1 MTFRIGFRYPADIPR
16 TRRSVGDVI
25 SDHEP
30 TLWGETIRRA
40 FAIPDGIAD
49 CHVNEIIARKVLRAI
64 PPPAPETDSAGG
76 VLPALAESFTGW
88 VESAELVVTAFVTAA
103 NEGKLDLALCG
114 FGEVTESK
122 RDVRE
127 AAKLIE
133 IAGQRFWQTSPGD
146 TAVGVVKPG
155 PVVSR
160 VEVQWIRWLFAE
172 FSRYVKAAPYD

>member
-1 MTFRIGFRYPADIPR
+1 MTSEHDAN
-16 TRRSVGDVI
+16 
-25 SDHEP
+25 
-30 TLWGETIRRA
+30 LWNETIRQA

-49 CHVNEIIARKVLRAI
+49 RHMNEIIARKVLRAL

-88 VESAELVVTAFVTAA
+88 VEAAELVVIAFVTAA

-122 RDVRE
+122 QDVPE

-133 IAGQRFWQTSPGD
+133 VAGQKLWQTSPGD

-155 PVVSR
+155 PAVSR
-160 VEVQWIRWLFAE
+160 VEAQWIRWLFAE